1 MFGVLVLIYKGKL
14 VPGFIYDREVER
26 GDKAT
31 AIGEQTVTALQSLAD
46 KFDGFVAGV
55 HNTKGGK

>member
-1 MFGVLVLIYKGKL
+1 MFGVLALVYKGKL

-31 AIGEQTVTALQSLAD
+31 AIGEQTVVALATLAD
-46 KFDGFVAGV
+46 KFDGFIAGA
-55 HNTKGGK
+55 HNRGSK